1 MSRQHPACFEVAA
14 SSPSEAGMNGCGG
27 ANLLMFTF
35 VVIDQA
41 KWTLP
46 HNICKHSFM
55 FLKLFPS
62 ISFTACLL
70 ISYISD
76 HISP

>member
-35 VVIDQA
+35 VVIILTPQRSLVPI
-41 KWTLP
+41 T
-46 HNICKHSFM
+46 
-55 FLKLFPS
+55 
-62 ISFTACLL
+62 FTVIYVYDNSSLT
-70 ISYISD
+70 SSV
-76 HISP
+76 SRF